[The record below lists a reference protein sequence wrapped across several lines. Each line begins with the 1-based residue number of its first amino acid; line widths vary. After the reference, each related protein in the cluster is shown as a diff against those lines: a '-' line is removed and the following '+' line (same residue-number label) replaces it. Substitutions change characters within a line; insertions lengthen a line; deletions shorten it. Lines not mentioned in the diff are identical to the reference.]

1 MDGYNII
8 FAWDALK
15 DLAREN
21 LDAARQRLMDIL
33 SNYQGYKQCRLVLVF
48 DGYKVKGN
56 PGITFDYHHIHVV
69 YTKQDETGDMFIEK
83 LLQEIGRNYTVRV
96 ATSDGL
102 IQLSALRAGVL
113 RLSAD
118 ELWREVE
125 WVGRQI
131 DQVLQTLNQKGRL
144 SRDS

>member
-1 MDGYNII
+1 MI

-56 PGITFDYHHIHVV
+56 PGDHLRLPPHPRGLHQAGRDRGHVHR
-69 YTKQDETGDMFIEK
+69 KAPPGDRQK
-83 LLQEIGRNYTVRV
+83 LHRPGGHLRRPHP
-96 ATSDGL
+96 
-102 IQLSALRAGVL
+102 ALRPPGGVL